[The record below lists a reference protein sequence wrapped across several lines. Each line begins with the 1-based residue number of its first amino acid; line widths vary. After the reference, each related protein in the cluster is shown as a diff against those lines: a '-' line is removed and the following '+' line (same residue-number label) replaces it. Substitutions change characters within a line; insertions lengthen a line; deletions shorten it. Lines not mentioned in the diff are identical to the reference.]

1 MARTIAKPPTSSL
14 TAKPHFELPDS
25 LTLPIKEFIGYCK
38 VECGF
43 SDLTIYA
50 YSADL
55 RDFAEW
61 LSIREVSTWDAV
73 TLDVIGVYLRW
84 LSETSKMATSS
95 IARHVATM
103 RVFFRNLHALGAI
116 PTDPAEL
123 MLQPHVWQNLPD
135 VMDQAEMERLLAS
148 PEEGDPYFTRDVA
161 MIELLYAGGLRAS
174 ELANMDRGQLHLDL
188 QVVRVIGKGNK
199 ERIVPV
205 GKPAASAIVRYLTEL
220 RPMLLRPDK
229 PTDRLFLSRTG
240 SPITRIVVW
249 QVIEKYATRAGLKN
263 VHPHSLRHSFATH
276 LLAGGA
282 DLRVVQELLG
292 HSNIKTTQIYTHVD
306 KSRLKAVVAKFH
318 PHA

>member
-1 MARTIAKPPTSSL
+1 MFKGGGLWAGLYADSSHACDVADREGMARTIAKPPTSSL

-116 PTDPAEL
+116 PTDPA
-123 MLQPHVWQNLPD
+123 PRNN
-135 VMDQAEMERLLAS
+135 R
-148 PEEGDPYFTRDVA
+148 
-161 MIELLYAGGLRAS
+161 
-174 ELANMDRGQLHLDL
+174 HL
-188 QVVRVIGKGNK
+188 K
-199 ERIVPV
+199 
-205 GKPAASAIVRYLTEL
+205 
-220 RPMLLRPDK
+220 RP
-229 PTDRLFLSRTG
+229 
-240 SPITRIVVW
+240 
-249 QVIEKYATRAGLKN
+249 
-263 VHPHSLRHSFATH
+263 
-276 LLAGGA
+276 
-282 DLRVVQELLG
+282 
-292 HSNIKTTQIYTHVD
+292 
-306 KSRLKAVVAKFH
+306 
-318 PHA
+318 